1 MASLFRSELA
11 AKYQAGAA
19 WISGAESDSAI
30 SSSLSIIFLT
40 SPNLRGPFYSFASEI
55 CISICKTRKTSRTRR
70 TRGSHRTRKTGR
82 THRIRRIYAPRR
94 TRKYCDWCS
103 VRFNASS
110 VAITPMPWFS
120 HSSWL
125 RSHNFPL
132 KIVPAIQHSIRRSIH
147 TYNPLRPNE
156 IRLIDLHPG
165 KWTDPVRC
173 SLKSVNLS
181 DKASYESLSYCWG
194 LARSEEDVLCDNGS
208 IPVTQNLSDAL
219 RQLRSDQTPRKLWI
233 DAVCINQ
240 ADITERGQQ
249 VSLMRDV
256 FRLSDRTVVWLG
268 EESHDSGL
276 AIDLIHELA
285 KSSRQGDRSQLPNQS
300 AKVLALHDPAWRALT
315 HLLQR
320 PWFQRT
326 WIVQEASVS
335 KDIFMVCGGE
345 SIHWDVFVRAVQYAV
360 ELGVFIAN
368 GGSATNQALRLF
380 ETRST
385 FQQNRLPTLYDILL
399 NSRSFQATDARD
411 KVYGLLSLADLKS
424 VQTLGVVPDYHVST
438 EDLYKAIAGAL
449 LKSSD
454 LSAFHA
460 SGMEKSPDTL
470 LPSWVPD
477 WRATDPSSPLTSLQS
492 ASSSEDPTEP
502 DLSIPKFKASA
513 ATASDP
519 KFRSQGNLL
528 GLDGIIVDEIEA
540 IGTVS
545 RSRSLRRVSYMFELW
560 VQCRDVLE
568 QLKNW
573 EDITN
578 ARSKDTY
585 ITGEKQRDAYWKTLC
600 AGRVPDGLTSA
611 WHDPRYKYY
620 RLICPLRS
628 AVRVATRW
636 FPRSDKDTWYN
647 RFFYWLFRKA
657 WKTFRLSPAKVE
669 RIGFPP
675 QTRLSTYRRMIRTK
689 KGYMALAPR
698 FAKPGDLIGVFK
710 GGKLPLVVRR
720 DGEYLE
726 LIGESYVHGMM
737 GGEAWDESQCELM
750 WFK

>member
-1 MASLFRSELA
+1 MASHLISSEIA
-11 AKYQAGAA
+11 AKYEAEAA
-19 WISGAESDSAI
+19 RIPGAESDSE
-30 SSSLSIIFLT
+30 LQLVIILLT
-40 SPNLRGPFYSFASEI
+40 APNLPGAFYPFVSELCMSF
-55 CISICKTRKTSRTRR
+55 
-70 TRGSHRTRKTGR
+70 RKTGR
-82 THRIRRIYAPRR
+82 PCRKHKTRRIRRIHTTHK
-94 TRKYCDWCS
+94 TRKYCKPCFA
-103 VRFNASS
+103 RFNVSS
-110 VAITPMPWFS
+110 LAVTPMPWFP
-120 HSSWL
+120 HSPWRTVGL
-125 RSHNFPL
+125 RSHTFPF
-132 KIVPAIQHSIRRSIH
+132 KFAPTIQRSIRRSIH
-147 TYNPLRPNE
+147 TYSQLRPNE

-165 KWTDPVRC
+165 KWTDTLRC
-173 SLKSVNLS
+173 SLKTVNLT
-181 DKASYESLSYCWG
+181 DAASYESLSYCWG
-194 LARSEEDVLCDNGS
+194 LTKSEENVLCENGS
-208 IPVTQNLSDAL
+208 IAVTKNLSDAL
-219 RQLRSDQTPRKLWI
+219 RQLRSEQTPRKLWI
-233 DAVCINQ
+233 DAISINQ

-249 VSLMRDV
+249 VGLMRDV
-256 FRLSDRTVVWLG
+256 FRFSDRTVVWLG
-268 EESHDSGL
+268 EESDDSGL
-276 AIDLIHELA
+276 AIDLIHELVQ
-285 KSSRQGDRSQLPNQS
+285 SSQQGGRLQLPNQS

-335 KDIFMVCGGE
+335 RDISMVCGGE
-345 SIHWDVFVRAVQYAV
+345 SIHWDVFVQAVQYAV

-385 FQQNRLPTLYDILL
+385 FQQNRLPPLYDILL

-411 KVYGLLSLADLKS
+411 KVYGLLSLAEVKS
-424 VQTLGVVPDYHVST
+424 VQAMGVVPDYHMST
-438 EDLYKAIAGAL
+438 EDLYKAIAKAL

-460 SGMEKSPDTL
+460 SGMKKSVDTL

-477 WRATDPSSPLTSLQS
+477 WRATDPSSPLTSMQS
-492 ASSSEDPTEP
+492 ASSSEGPIEP
-502 DLSIPKFKASA
+502 ELSVPKFTASA
-513 ATASDP
+513 ATVSDP
-519 KFRSQGNLL
+519 SFRPQENLL
-528 GLDGIIVDEIEA
+528 GLDGILVDEIEA

-585 ITGEKQRDAYWKTLC
+585 ITGEKRKDAYWKTLC
-600 AGRVPDGLTSA
+600 AGRVPDGLKSA

-657 WKTFRLSPAKVE
+657 WKTFRLTPAKVE

-675 QTRLSTYRRMIRTK
+675 QTRLSTYRRMVRTK
-689 KGYMALAPR
+689 RGYMALAPR
-698 FAKPGDLIGVFK
+698 FSKPGDLIGVFK

-720 DGEYLE
+720 EGEYLE

-737 GGEAWDESQCELM
+737 EGEVWDGNKCKLM